1 MLFWL
6 MGGPAV
12 QAQTV
17 VDWVAPEQQRITVL
31 DNADEHRQVRFTAGW
46 ETADYLVFNWHDLRG
61 EIVYLRAN
69 DDRVAI
75 DFPLTVAR
83 ISSCLH
89 RYCWKSRSARVATVH
104 SCLGTLSASGLLL
117 PVTPRAASRSRRR
130 CAPVGE
136 RSRPAAAD
144 ALWLRLRRREQP
156 RAEIEDFL
164 RDIHFVDRGYVEKDA
179 APAAATTEVAVARQ
193 FALGQNATGTTP
205 QGLNEVPLGYAVSGS
220 HRRRLGWIFNADQGS
235 RTHRS
240 CR

>member
-1 MLFWL
+1 MQKKYAIATMLFWL

-17 VDWVAPEQQRITVL
+17 IDWIAPEQQRITVV

-75 DFPLTVAR
+75 DFPLTVAEIPQLFR
-83 ISSCLH
+83 IGTAGKITLG
-89 RYCWKSRSARVATVH
+89 KSGHGAFLFGDAFGQRFTIA
-104 SCLGTLSASGLLL
+104 GNTLSCFSFASNDAPQSANARGLPQRMLYGY
-117 PVTPRAASRSRRR
+117 A
-130 CAPVGE
+130 CAG
-136 RSRPAAAD
+136 A
-144 ALWLRLRRREQP
+144 EQP

-179 APAAATTEVAVARQ
+179 APAAATTEVAGARQ

-205 QGLNEVPLGYAVSGS
+205 QGLNEVPLGYAVWDPIG
-220 HRRRLGWIFNADQGS
+220 GG
-235 RTHRS
+235 
-240 CR
+240 